1 LLKERSMSRGSW
13 VGLACAAATAAVAAS
28 ALAGPPPVY
37 AIRNARLVPVSGPP
51 IARGTIVVARGVIA
65 AVGADAAVPPEALV
79 IDGAGLTVYPGLFD
93 AMTDLGL
100 AAPPQRGAPSGQP
113 GGGAPASPAAPP
125 RPPARGPDDRPA
137 STPWVIAADEISTT
151 DRRIETWRTAGFTTV
166 LTAPRT
172 GIFPGQGSVINLAG
186 DRPGDMVVAASAT
199 FQINLQPPGGFASF
213 PGSLMGVVAYVR
225 QVFLDRAHYR
235 QAMEAYRRDPR
246 GLERPRYDR
255 TVETLDAA
263 LVGGRPVVVP
273 AATATQIRRV
283 IGLAGELGFKGILFG
298 AHEGYEVAQAIS
310 AAGLPV
316 IVSAKWPEQPREADP
331 EAVPPLRVL
340 RLRDRA
346 PSTPAALHAAGVRFA
361 LASDGLPAAADFLRN
376 VRRAVEAGLPAEA
389 AVRALTLS
397 PAEMLGLADRLG
409 SLDVGKIANLV
420 VTTGDLF
427 DEKTRVRYVFVDG
440 QKFDV
445 REAGRDRPATEGVT
459 R

>member
-1 LLKERSMSRGSW
+1 MPRGSW
-13 VGLACAAATAAVAAS
+13 TCVACAAAAAMAAG

-65 AVGADAAVPPEALV
+65 AVGPDVAVPPEALV

-100 AAPPQRGAPSGQP
+100 PAPPQRGAPPAQAA
-113 GGGAPASPAAPP
+113 GGTPAPPAAPP
-125 RPPARGPDDRPA
+125 RPPARGPEDRPA
-137 STPWVIAADEISTT
+137 STPWVVAADEIATS
-151 DRRIETWRTAGFTTV
+151 DRRIEAWRTAGFTTA
-166 LTAPRT
+166 LSAPRT
-172 GIFPGQGSVINLAG
+172 GIFPGQGSVVNLAG

-199 FQINLQPPGGFASF
+199 LQVNLQPAGGFASF
-213 PGSLMGVVAYVR
+213 PGSLMGVIAYVR

-235 QAMEAYRRDPR
+235 QAMDAYRRDSR

-263 LVGGRPVVVP
+263 LAASRPVVLP
-273 AATATQIRRV
+273 ATTATQIRRA
-283 IGLAGELGFKGILFG
+283 IDLAKELGVGAIIFG
-298 AHEGYEVAQAIS
+298 AHQGYEVAPVIS

-316 IVSAKWPEQPREADP
+316 IVSAKWPEQPKEADP
-331 EAVPPLRVL
+331 DAVPPLRVL
-340 RLRDRA
+340 RLRERA

-361 LASDGLPAAADFLRN
+361 LASDGLPGAADFLRN

-389 AVRALTLS
+389 AIRALTLS
-397 PAEMLGLADRLG
+397 PAEILGVADRLG
-409 SLDVGKIANLV
+409 SLDAGKIANLV
-420 VTTGDLF
+420 VTTGDLL

-445 REAGRDRPATEGVT
+445 REAERDRPTSDGAS